1 MKGRQDR
8 LPGVKGNVYI
18 WQNLLWWHVLTNHT
32 RARVCAA
39 NQRARRAEGAQGKQ
53 SRPGP
58 GTANIQLKCRAGF
71 VVESESGDGVII
83 LN

>member
-1 MKGRQDR
+1 MAEPVVVAR
-8 LPGVKGNVYI
+8 LDQSHQSSGLCS
-18 WQNLLWWHVLTNHT
+18 QS
-32 RARVCAA
+32 
-39 NQRARRAEGAQGKQ
+39 EGAQGKQ